1 MACVKRERFVT
12 YNILKED
19 QMSNKV
25 EVQARNIHLNENLEE
40 YVVSKAE
47 KLERYLQEIDE
58 TRVELSHIKSARS
71 AIDRN
76 VAQITVRGKG
86 FILRTEE
93 RADEVHAAF
102 DTALDKMQRQID
114 RYKGKH
120 FHGRGDGR
128 SAAEVVEVDELPV
141 DETGE
146 LLPLIAR
153 RKKFVL
159 LPMNEDEAVEQMKLL
174 GHDNFFV
181 FYNANANKIN
191 VLYRRRNGTYGLI
204 EPEIG

>member
-1 MACVKRERFVT
+1 MA
-12 YNILKED
+12 
-19 QMSNKV
+19 NKIDTL
-25 EVQARNIHLNENLEE
+25 ARNMRLTDNTRE
-40 YVVSKAE
+40 YVEKKAA

-58 TRVELSHIKSARS
+58 IRVELSHAKTARS
-71 AIDRN
+71 ATDRQ

-93 RADEVHAAF
+93 RADDVHAAF
-102 DTALDKMQRQID
+102 DTALDKMQRQIE

-120 FHGRGDGR
+120 YRGRGDGR
-128 SAAEVVEVDELPV
+128 SAAEVAEEKWPVD

-153 RKKFVL
+153 RKKFELV
-159 LPMNEDEAVEQMKLL
+159 PMNEEEAVEQMRLL

-181 FYNANANKIN
+181 FFNAEQNSIQI
-191 VLYRRRNGTYGLI
+191 LYRRRNGTYGLI
-204 EPEIG
+204 EPVVG